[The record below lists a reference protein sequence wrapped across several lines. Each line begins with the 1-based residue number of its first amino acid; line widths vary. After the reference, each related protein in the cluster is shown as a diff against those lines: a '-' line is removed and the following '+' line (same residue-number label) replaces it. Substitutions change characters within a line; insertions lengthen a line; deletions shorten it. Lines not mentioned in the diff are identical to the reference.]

1 MSYTLYAHRGNL
13 FGPKP
18 ELENT
23 PDYIDQAIK
32 FGFNVEVDVWLKD
45 DGNLYLGHDKPDY
58 LIDYQWLLDRNKY
71 LWVHCKSFHT
81 INKLIHDN
89 VDINYFWHQGDEYT
103 LTSKGYLWTFPG
115 FKLGKKSIAVLPES
129 HLSKDNWDDETLRE
143 SYAVCTDYP
152 NLYLEKFI

>member
-1 MSYTLYAHRGNL
+1 MTLIISHRGNVD
-13 FGPKP
+13 GPEVATENKP
-18 ELENT
+18 NQIDFVIELGFQCEIDLRYENK
-23 PDYIDQAIK
+23 Q
-32 FGFNVEVDVWLKD
+32 
-45 DGNLYLGHDKPDY
+45 LYLGHDKPDY

-71 LWVHCKSFHT
+71 LWVHCKSFDT

-89 VDINYFWHQGDEYT
+89 VDINYFWHQDDEYT